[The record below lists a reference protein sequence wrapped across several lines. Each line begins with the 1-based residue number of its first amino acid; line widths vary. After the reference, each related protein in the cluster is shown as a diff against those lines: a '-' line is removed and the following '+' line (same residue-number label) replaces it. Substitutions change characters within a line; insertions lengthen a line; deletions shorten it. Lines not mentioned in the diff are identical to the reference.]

1 MSDPKRIVDR
11 LTIVTGRLATAERH
25 MEALLNTL
33 SASSHPWIVKVY
45 RNAKAAWE
53 NRHAQ

>member
-1 MSDPKRIVDR
+1 MATSGDDGRALDEALR
-11 LTIVTGRLATAERH
+11 RLATAERH

-33 SASSHPWIVKVY
+33 GASSHPWIVKVY

-53 NRHAQ
+53 NRHA